1 MAIIR
6 PCADLRNNYSEISK
20 ICHNTNKPIFITK
33 NGYNDLV
40 LLSTE
45 AYESLSDKAVDKL
58 ISKKFDK
65 YYKDLENFK
74 KDIFA
79 QIETS
84 LKEIQDGKGIP
95 MDKAMAEME
104 AKYGI

>member
-6 PCADLRNNYSEISK
+6 PCADLRNNYNEISK

-45 AYESLSDKAVDKL
+45 AYESLSEEAVDKL
-58 ISKKFDK
+58 ISKKFEK
-65 YYKDLENFK
+65 YYKDLESFK
-74 KDIFA
+74 KDVFSK
-79 QIETS
+79 IENA
-84 LKEIQDGKGIP
+84 LKEVQDGKGIP
-95 MDKAMAEME
+95 MEEALAEME

>member
-1 MAIIR
+1 MPEIR
-6 PCADLRNNYSEISK
+6 PCADLRNNYNDISK
-20 ICHNTNKPIFITK
+20 ICHTTNKPIFITK

-45 AYESLSDKAVDKL
+45 AYEQLSEENIDKL

-65 YYKDLENFK
+65 YHKDLKNFK
-74 KDIFA
+74 KDIFNK
-79 QIETS
+79 IEKS
-84 LKEIQDGKGIP
+84 LNEINNGNGIK
-95 MDKAMAEME
+95 MEEALSEME

>member
-6 PCADLRNNYSEISK
+6 PCADLRNNYNEISK

-45 AYESLSDKAVDKL
+45 AYESLSEEAVDKL
-58 ISKKFDK
+58 ISKKFEK
-65 YYKDLENFK
+65 YYKDLESFK
-74 KDIFA
+74 KDVFSK
-79 QIETS
+79 IENT

-95 MDKAMAEME
+95 MEEALAEME